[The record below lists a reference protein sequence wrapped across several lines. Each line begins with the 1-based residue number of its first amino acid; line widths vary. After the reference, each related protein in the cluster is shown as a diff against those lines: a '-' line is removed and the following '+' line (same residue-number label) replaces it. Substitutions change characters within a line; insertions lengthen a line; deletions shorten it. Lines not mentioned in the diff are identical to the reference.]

1 MCKGNRKSL
10 IFQIY
15 GALFGNSTET
25 SYLCA
30 MYQDKTVA
38 YYTLGCRLNFAE
50 SSTLAYRLSRLGF
63 HRIRPNVGG
72 ADLIVVNTC
81 AVTEQAT
88 AKCRQQI
95 RKLIREN
102 PNAFVVVTGCYA
114 QIEPKELADSIGGI
128 DLIVGTEFKGEGI
141 ASYLGDLTKRSEA
154 QVLSTRFQEIHTFH
168 ASCSADDRTRHF
180 LKVQDGC
187 DYFCTYCTIPMAR
200 GRSRNPQIAELVAM
214 AQDVVAHGG
223 KEIVLTGV
231 NIGDFGKSTGENFF
245 DLCRALDAVE
255 GVERYRIGSIEPNL
269 LTDELL
275 RWIATESKRFAPHFH
290 IPLQA
295 GSDEVLSLMHRR
307 YDTSLFRRKIE
318 LVKELLP
325 HAFIGVDVMAGMRG
339 ETPELFEKAY
349 AFIESLPVSQLHPFT
364 YSERSGTKALDIKTV
379 VPVRERHERTA
390 RLVELSEKKLRE
402 FYALQAGTKHRVL
415 WEECGEKIPMMLGF
429 TENYIR
435 VEAPRDASLFN
446 VCQEVT
452 LGNEIGE
459 SNQGPTLTVDNG

>member
-1 MCKGNRKSL
+1 
-10 IFQIY
+10 
-15 GALFGNSTET
+15 
-25 SYLCA
+25 
-30 MYQDKTVA
+30 MYQNKSVA

-50 SSTLAYRLSRLGF
+50 SSTLAFRLSQLGF
-63 HRIRPNVGG
+63 HRIKAGEG
-72 ADLIVVNTC
+72 CADLLVVNTC

-114 QIEPKELADSIGGI
+114 QIEPKELADSVGGI
-128 DLIVGTEFKGEGI
+128 DLIVGSEFKGENLT
-141 ASYLGDLTKRSEA
+141 SYLGDLSKHEEV
-154 QVLSTRFQEIHTFH
+154 QLMHTRFQEIHTFH

-200 GRSRNPQIAELVAM
+200 GRSRNATIAELVEM
-214 AQDVVAHGG
+214 ARNVVAHGG

-245 DLCRALDAVE
+245 DLCKALDRID

-269 LTDELL
+269 LTDDLL
-275 RWIATESKRFAPHFH
+275 RWIAAESQRFAPHFH

-295 GSDEVLSLMHRR
+295 GSDEVLSLMRRR
-307 YDTSLFRRKIE
+307 YDTALFRRKIE

-325 HAFIGVDVMAGMRG
+325 NAFIGVDVMAGMRG
-339 ETPELFEKAY
+339 ETPELFEKAIQ
-349 AFIESLPVSQLHPFT
+349 FIESLPVSQLHPFT
-364 YSERSGTKALDIKTV
+364 YSERNGTKALEIKPV
-379 VPVRERHERTA
+379 VPVPQRHERTA
-390 RLVELSEKKLRE
+390 RLVELSEKKLRD
-402 FYALQAGTKHRVL
+402 FYASQAGGIHRVL
-415 WEECGEKIPMMLGF
+415 WEECSETSRVMHGF

-435 VEAPRDASLFN
+435 VEAPRNPELFN
-446 VCQEVT
+446 TCQDVV
-452 LGNEIGE
+452 LSNRIGE
-459 SNQGPTLTVDNG
+459 SNQGPVVEIDV